1 MRNYIFTLLVL
12 GLAGYCIII
21 FWSGCA
27 QISAPTGGPR
37 DTIAPVLIRA
47 NPPNQS
53 VNFRGNKV
61 ELTFDEYIDVHDV
74 QQNVLVSP
82 LQKNN
87 PVINFNFRNVTIKL
101 RDTLLPNTTYSIHFG
116 DALKD
121 LNEGNPFKDFV
132 YTFSTGNTIDS
143 LIFSGNIIMAET
155 GKVDTTLIAL
165 LYRNATDSAV
175 RKIRP
180 SYIAKIKSD
189 GKFNFSNLPPGEF
202 RIYALRDGDGSKTY
216 NSPTEA
222 FAFNDTPVVITG
234 NNDPITLSAYE
245 EIKDDVSKKA
255 PIRSTLEKR
264 LRFTTNAG
272 TFPQDLL
279 SPFEIVFN
287 NPVKDFRQPGLILA
301 DTNFQQI
308 KNVEYLL
315 DSTRKKLNIK
325 VSWQPGFHYN
335 LIIDKNAFEDSAGNV
350 LVRTDTLF
358 FITREN
364 KDYGSLLLRFKNI
377 DLSKHPVIQFVDSD
391 KIKFS
396 MPLVSTEWS
405 DKMFPPGEYEIR
417 ILYDA
422 NKNGKWDPGNFSKKL
437 QPEKAITIPQ
447 KLTIRANWDNERDIV
462 L

>member
-1 MRNYIFTLLVL
+1 MRNYFFSFCVLVVT
-12 GLAGYCIII
+12 GYCIITL
-21 FWSGCA
+21 WSSCA

-53 VNFRGNKV
+53 INFTGNKI
-61 ELTFDEYIDVHDV
+61 ELTFDEYIDVQDV
-74 QQNVLVSP
+74 QQNMLVSP

-87 PVINFNFRNVTIKL
+87 PVINFNFRNVTIKF

-132 YTFSTGNTIDS
+132 YSFSTGNTIDS
-143 LIFSGNIIMAET
+143 LTFSGNIIMAET

-189 GKFNFSNLPPGEF
+189 GNFNFTNLPPGEF
-202 RIYALRDGDGSKTY
+202 RIYALRDGDGGKTY

-222 FAFNDTPVVITG
+222 FAFTDSPIIVSG

-245 EIKDDVSKKA
+245 EIKDDISKK
-255 PIRSTLEKR
+255 PPVRSTFEKR
-264 LRFTTNAG
+264 LKFTTNAG

-287 NPVKDFRQPGLILA
+287 NPLKEFVQTGLRLT
-301 DTNFQQI
+301 DTSYQQI
-308 KNVEYLL
+308 KNVEYEL

-325 VSWQPGFHYN
+325 APWQRGFNYK
-335 LIIDKNAFEDSAGNV
+335 LIIDKSAFEDSAGNV
-350 LVRTDTLF
+350 LLRTDTLS
-358 FITREN
+358 FITRET
-364 KDYGSLLLRFKNI
+364 KDYGSLLLRFKNL
-377 DLSKHPVIQFVDSD
+377 DLSK
-391 KIKFS
+391 
-396 MPLVSTEWS
+396 
-405 DKMFPPGEYEIR
+405 
-417 ILYDA
+417 
-422 NKNGKWDPGNFSKKL
+422 N
-437 QPEKAITIPQ
+437 
-447 KLTIRANWDNERDIV
+447 
-462 L
+462 